1 MRQSRNGENSA
12 VVSEIEQ
19 NARKL
24 ASFMYDIWDDTRDGA
39 DYPQLRNRS
48 GMSELICA
56 PAFKYA
62 VDKGWFVQGP
72 GHDQDQKWHLNFSGS
87 SGSSSPTELPPVQ
100 PVEGSELIKQ
110 AMEGVDEATKAK
122 AKPSRP
128 Q

>member
-87 SGSSSPTELPPVQ
+87 SGSSSPTESPCSARRRIGTDQ
-100 PVEGSELIKQ
+100 AGDGGS
-110 AMEGVDEATKAK
+110 GRGDE
-122 AKPSRP
+122 S
-128 Q
+128 QG